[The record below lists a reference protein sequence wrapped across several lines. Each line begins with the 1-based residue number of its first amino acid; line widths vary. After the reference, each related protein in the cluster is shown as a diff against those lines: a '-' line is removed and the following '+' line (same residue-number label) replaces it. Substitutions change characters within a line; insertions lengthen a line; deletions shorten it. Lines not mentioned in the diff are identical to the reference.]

1 MTRLEIHL
9 DAETLQP
16 IIQATVETAIRR
28 LQAERATTEPDR
40 ILVDKPGAGDVLS
53 VSVSTIDR
61 WRREEGL
68 PFVKLNGLVMFRP
81 EALREWAA
89 EKEKTNSKHSPKG
102 WRCWRREELISGSKR

>member
-89 EKEKTNSKHSPKG
+89 EKEKTNST
-102 WRCWRREELISGSKR
+102 